1 VDAVLA
7 ALDEP
12 ATLTFYITSSTL
24 PEPLRQAEASI
35 TGVAT
40 EIEADSRGK
49 FIYEMVDLDAPDSPV
64 NRQYMQ
70 ETYGLQPFPVSFFSP
85 DTYYAHMILQS
96 GGEAQL
102 LYPPADLSEGEIRT
116 AIESALKRTSS
127 GFLKVVG
134 LWIPPDP
141 AAQNQQFGGVS
152 NTFAAYSLIREQL
165 SQEYTIR
172 NVDLSLGQVPSD
184 VDVLLVVAP
193 QNLTDYDRF
202 AIDQYLMRG
211 GAVTLAL
218 SPFQVGAD
226 NFSGNLFLQPNVTGL
241 EEWLENYGIKL
252 PDSLVLDPQN
262 QPFPVAVMRQVGGIQ
277 VQEIQAVDYPFFV
290 DVRPDGMDK
299 NSPIAANVAAVTMN
313 WSSPVELDPE
323 KSAAFETSTLL
334 RSSEQSWLRDDTNV
348 QPDFGLYPEL
358 GFPVGDEQQSYP
370 LAVSLQGSFGSY
382 YQDNPTPFETAP
394 TEETAEGTVPGA
406 PTPVAPAGIITSS
419 PESSRLVVIGS
430 AAFAEDFVLNLSSR
444 LIQDRY
450 LNNLLFLQNVVDW
463 SAEDLDLLQIRTRGT
478 ASRVLFPM
486 EESAETGWE
495 VANYAVAL
503 IALVGIYYAWRV
515 RSHSEQP
522 MELVPAMPGQKEVGG
537 MEVTN

>member
-1 VDAVLA
+1 
-7 ALDEP
+7 
-12 ATLTFYITSSTL
+12 
-24 PEPLRQAEASI
+24 
-35 TGVAT
+35 
-40 EIEADSRGK
+40 
-49 FIYEMVDLDAPDSPV
+49 
-64 NRQYMQ
+64 
-70 ETYGLQPFPVSFFSP
+70 
-85 DTYYAHMILQS
+85 MILQS
-96 GGEAQL
+96 GDEAQL

-134 LWIPPDP
+134 LWTPPDQ
-141 AAQNQQFGGVS
+141 AAQNPQFGGVS
-152 NTFAAYSLIREQL
+152 NTFSAYTLIREQL
-165 SQEYTIR
+165 RQEYTVRDI
-172 NVDLSLGQVPSD
+172 DLTTGQVPSD
-184 VDVLLVVAP
+184 VDVLLVVAA
-193 QNLTDYDRF
+193 QNLTDFERF

-211 GAVTLAL
+211 GAVALAL

-241 EEWLENYGIKL
+241 EEWLENYGIQL
-252 PDSLVLDPQN
+252 PGSLVLDPQN

-290 DVRPDGMDK
+290 DVRPDGMDT

-313 WSSPVELDPE
+313 WAAPVELDPE
-323 KSAAFETSTLL
+323 KSATFETSTLL
-334 RSSEQSWLRDDTNV
+334 RSSDQSWLRDDTSV

-358 GFPVGDEQQSYP
+358 GFAVGDEQQSYP
-370 LAVSLQGSFGSY
+370 LAVSLQGSFDSY
-382 YQDNPTPFETAP
+382 FQDKPTPFETVA
-394 TEETAEGTVPGA
+394 TEETGEEALPGA
-406 PTPVAPAGIITSS
+406 PTPSAPAGIITSS
-419 PESSRLVVIGS
+419 SESSRLVIIGS

-463 SAEDLDLLQIRTRGT
+463 SVEDLDLLAIRARGS

-486 EESAETGWE
+486 EENSQTGWE

-522 MELVPAMPGQKEVGG
+522 MELVPAMPGHGEVEG
-537 MEVTN
+537 MEVTD